1 MSSVESELST
11 DILKK
16 KELFIFEFVAF
27 ECKLELKNTTWIA
40 EFNTWKVLYK
50 ENRGTYR
57 VVMTYPL
64 PSSIRHSVDGF
75 LSKQRMFACI
85 RRCWSESQDIWQA
98 SIQNCQERQHP
109 ELSEL

>member
-40 EFNTWKVLYK
+40 DFIHKKYYHFVLDSISK
-50 ENRGTYR
+50 
-57 VVMTYPL
+57 L
-64 PSSIRHSVDGF
+64 PVY
-75 LSKQRMFACI
+75 
-85 RRCWSESQDIWQA
+85 EEQDICVLCYA
-98 SIQNCQERQHP
+98 YFDD
-109 ELSEL
+109 